1 MKVIVVGCTHAGT
14 FAVKQTIADHPD
26 ADDCKKPQH
35 KQTEFGS
42 HYITF

>member
-26 ADDCKKPQH
+26 ADVTVYEMNDNIS
-35 KQTEFGS
+35 FL
-42 HYITF
+42 